1 MLVGGTDASEDFMAI
16 HSEDAKKQL
25 ADFHIGTL
33 VGQMALKPDD
43 VEGDSQGAF
52 LNPSKWKKVQLTGIQ
67 SLSKDA
73 NIYRFALERED
84 QELGLPIGQHVY
96 VRLSRKI
103 AGAEKNE
110 LVQGELVQR
119 AYTPVSRQSDRG
131 FIDLLIK

>member
-1 MLVGGTDASEDFMAI
+1 MAI

-67 SLSKDA
+67 SLSKDS